1 MQWKWKIQLDNRI
14 QSYSV
19 DENQQQKYIFLID
32 NAHAS
37 GSTHFYFYVKRN
49 AQLLVEILI
58 MHADADVSIDCALEG
73 EGANAHIIGA
83 YIGTSS
89 HTIRIRSL
97 QHHQARNTSSML
109 VMRGVLYD
117 SAYADYRG
125 TIIIDQKARGSNA
138 SQENKN
144 ILLSNNARA
153 ISVPNLEVL
162 THDVKCFHGSAIGRL
177 NDEQLLYAAA
187 RGIDEKK
194 ARQLFLKA
202 FFADM
207 FVSSELNERVL
218 NIIE

>member
-1 MQWKWKIQLDNRI
+1 MQWKWKIQLDNQI
-14 QSYSV
+14 QSYTV
-19 DENQQQKYIFLID
+19 AENQQEKYIFLID
-32 NAHAS
+32 NAHIL
-37 GSTHFYFYVKRN
+37 GPIRLHFCVKRN

-58 MHADADVSIDCALEG
+58 INIDADISIDCILEA
-73 EGANAHIIGA
+73 EGSNARIIGA
-83 YIGTSS
+83 YMGASS

-97 QHHQARNTSSML
+97 QHHQERNASSVL
-109 VMRGVLYD
+109 VMRGALYD
-117 SAYADYRG
+117 SACADYRG
-125 TIIIDQKARGSNA
+125 TIIVDQKAGGTYA

-144 ILLSNNARA
+144 MLLSSNARA
-153 ISVPNLEVL
+153 VSVPNLEVL

-177 NDEQLLYAAA
+177 DDEQILYAAA
-187 RGIDEKK
+187 RGIDEKR